1 MPEGTTGST
10 VPRRQLGRYLR
21 DLRNQ
26 ARLTVRA
33 AARTLEWSEPKL
45 WRIETGQTS
54 LRSLDVE
61 AMCRIYGA
69 SPELTQAL
77 MALAKETKAKGWWHA
92 YGDVIPEEFDL
103 YIGLEEAASG
113 IDRYDAELVPG
124 LLQTED
130 YARVLIEK
138 DTPGVPAE
146 ELDRRA
152 HVRTAR
158 QSILQRAV
166 NPPILRVAL
175 GESVLHRPIG
185 SRAIMA
191 AQLDHLAEMTCMDN
205 VSLRVVPFSAGLHD
219 GLMTLPFVMLRF
231 PLAPDGK
238 QTEPPTV
245 YIESL
250 TGALY
255 LEKPNEIERYSAAF
269 SDTWNVTLDEA
280 ASKDRIVHA
289 ARELRK

>member
-1 MPEGTTGST
+1 
-10 VPRRQLGRYLR
+10 
-21 DLRNQ
+21 
-26 ARLTVRA
+26 
-33 AARTLEWSEPKL
+33 
-45 WRIETGQTS
+45 
-54 LRSLDVE
+54 
-61 AMCRIYGA
+61 MCRIYGA

-92 YGDVIPEEFDL
+92 YGDVIHESFDL
-103 YIGLEEAASG
+103 YIGLEEAASA

-124 LLQTED
+124 LFQTED
-130 YARVLIEK
+130 YARSVITKIAPE
-138 DTPGVPAE
+138 TAPE
-146 ELDRRA
+146 EVERRV
-152 HVRTAR
+152 HIRR
-158 QSILQRAV
+158 QRQAILTRAV
-166 NPPILRVAL
+166 RRPELAVAL
-175 GESVLHRPIG
+175 GEGILHRPVG

-191 AQLDHLAEMTCMDN
+191 AQLDYLAEVASMDN
-205 VSLRVVPFSAGLHD
+205 VSLRVVPFSAGLHQ

-269 SDTWNVTLDEA
+269 SDIWNVTLDEA

-289 ARELRK
+289 ARELSK